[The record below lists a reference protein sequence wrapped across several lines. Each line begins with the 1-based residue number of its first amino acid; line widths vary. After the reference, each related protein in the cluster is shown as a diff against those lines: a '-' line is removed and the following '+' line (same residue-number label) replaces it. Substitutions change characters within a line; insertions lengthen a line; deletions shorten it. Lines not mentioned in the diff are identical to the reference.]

1 MLTIRCQS
9 TPLRFLAAAMLLL
22 LLGQTTRAADDTW
35 IPLGPDDNF
44 AAWHQ
49 SGDWYV
55 AGDAILNPDQNRL
68 LVGKPGTG
76 VMINGDIGKT
86 QSLVTRQTFQDVE
99 LHLEFMIAKGSNSG
113 VIFHGNHEIQ
123 ILDSAHVETPTGGH
137 CGGVYPRAEGDP
149 GTPTYHHIDKGSP
162 PRVNAAKPPG
172 QWQTLDII
180 FQAAR
185 FDDDGNKTAHARF
198 VKVVH
203 NGQVIQEDVEMPYAH
218 GPNWDRKQYPRGPI
232 IFQGDYGPI
241 ALRNIRVRPW
251 TGSHRRQ
258 TVDGNHALASV
269 ATLNVPPEGFT
280 ALFNGTDLT
289 GWRVHPKVKEMWT
302 IEDGALKSHGLLE
315 EWGAD
320 LVTENEYRDYVLM
333 VDFRMPA
340 RSDSGIHFR
349 NLAPAM
355 LGKMGD
361 AEQFN
366 IVPNGGMGQL
376 ESFHFVPDDMNLTDD
391 QFPQVKSIDPEI
403 GVWHTIKLTVVG
415 KTITAELDRE
425 VILDEFEYPE
435 GMLATGPNAIR
446 FQKHRFTE
454 GIKPG
459 ERNPCPIEFR
469 NIFIKEIKASDS
481 VEPRGLNVAPEGF
494 TALFN
499 GKDLTGWHT
508 RPEVSENWFVE
519 NGVLKST
526 TLVEHYRASL
536 VSKKQYRDFILM
548 LEFRMPTISDSGICF
563 RRLIPEIPGFGTM
576 EQFNLRSRGGMG
588 HLESYFFLP
597 KETAEKV
604 GLKEEEKPHVRHI
617 DPEVGVWHKVKLTM
631 KGRTFSAEYDGEVL
645 HDNFQFHD
653 WMMNMEPAPILLQ
666 KHMVVR
672 GDNLGA
678 ENPCPIEYR
687 NVFIKELGPSKSD
700 ASSGSHRRQTV
711 DHDTSPRSGERS
723 HKLLARIDAR
733 NLPEGYEPAKH
744 QDYVDQHWPE
754 LSPVQVGRALQ
765 LWKVKQEIDPDMP
778 NQGFSFVK
786 ILAYVAER
794 ETPRAEAAPK
804 RKSPPVP
811 ALKPVN
817 QWTWSAETDEEGANR
832 KAIPVK
838 ISDEHTIYVAPFD
851 TSEDNKSPAV
861 LLPESRLRVRGR
873 IATAA
878 PVLFGITIQH
888 PNGDSAGRFLTER
901 PADDFPGGEDF
912 EVIVDFQNFHLD
924 PTLDEMKDQ
933 LPDSPSHF
941 VVESIWL
948 TTLEKQ
954 AGLEVAQVELIPPA
968 KDDVPAAPRARTGEV
983 PRPSAAPIP
992 ELLPR
997 IDKSDLPEEYVP
1009 AKHQEYV
1016 DRRMATLSEEQQG
1029 KIGQLWK
1036 EKERLDPNMA
1046 NRGHSFV
1053 KILEYVA
1060 AGDKAPEKP

>member
-1 MLTIRCQS
+1 MRKIQCQS
-9 TPLRFLAAAMLLL
+9 TQFRFPAATILLL
-22 LLGQTTRAADDTW
+22 LLSQTTRATDDTW
-35 IPLGPDDNF
+35 TPLGTDDNF

-55 AGDAILNPDQNRL
+55 AGDATLNPDQSRL

-76 VMINGDIGKT
+76 VMINGKSGKT

-99 LHLEFMIAKGSNSG
+99 VHLEFMVAKGSNSG

-123 ILDSAHVETPTGGH
+123 ILDSHGIENPNAGH
-137 CGGVYPRAEGDP
+137 CGGVYPRAENE
-149 GTPTYHHIDKGSP
+149 PTYHHIDKGSP

-185 FDDDGNKTAHARF
+185 FDKAGDKTAHAKF
-198 VKVVH
+198 GKVVH

-251 TGSHRRQ
+251 NVGDKGTHARQAGSQ
-258 TVDGNHALASV
+258 PSK
-269 ATLNVPPEGFT
+269 LNVPPPSFT
-280 ALFNGTDLT
+280 ALFNGKDFT
-289 GWRVHPKVKEMWT
+289 GWRVHPKVKEMWS
-302 IEDGALKSHGLLE
+302 IEDGVLKSHGLLE

-320 LVTENEYRDYVLM
+320 LVTEREYQDYVLM

-340 RSDSGIHFR
+340 LSDSGIHFR

-366 IVPNGGMGQL
+366 IRSKGGMGQL
-376 ESFHFVPDDMNLTDD
+376 ESFHFVPESMKLTED
-391 QFPQVKSIDPEI
+391 QFPQVEYVDPEI

-415 KTITAELDRE
+415 KTITAQLDRE

-454 GIKPG
+454 GGKPG
-459 ERNPCPIEFR
+459 ARNPCPIEFR
-469 NIFIKEIKASDS
+469 NIFIKEIEPSEP
-481 VEPRGLNVAPEGF
+481 VEPRGLNVPPPGF

-519 NGVLKST
+519 NGLLKST
-526 TLVEHYRASL
+526 SLVEHYRASL

-588 HLESYFFLP
+588 HLESYYFLP

-645 HDNFQFHD
+645 HDNYQFHD
-653 WMMNMEPAPILLQ
+653 WMMNLEPAPILLQ

-687 NVFIKELGPSKSD
+687 NVFIKELGPGD
-700 ASSGSHRRQTV
+700 AIPP
-711 DHDTSPRSGERS
+711 SPSRSGATAKRMPDLPNAG
-723 HKLLARIDAR
+723 LLARIDAR

-778 NQGFSFVK
+778 NRGFSFVR
-786 ILAYVAER
+786 ILAYVAEG
-794 ETPRAEAAPK
+794 ETPIAEAAPK

-817 QWTWSAETDEEGANR
+817 QWTWSAEIDEERANR

-861 LLPESRLRVRGR
+861 LQPESRLRVRGR

-912 EVIVDFQNFHLD
+912 EVTVDFQNFHLD

-968 KDDVPAAPRARTGEV
+968 KDDVPAAPRARTSEV

-992 ELLPR
+992 ELLSR
-997 IDKSDLPEEYVP
+997 IDKSNLPEEYVP

-1060 AGDKAPEKP
+1060 AGDKAPETP